1 MSFQVAYYRDT
12 EQGSAYA
19 ETTAYA
25 AYAPLDRHI
34 HVRSSN
40 RKISVGE
47 YVVFHVKSNFALLY
61 FDWIIVRSE
70 QNKFTMNINS
80 RYWANLLSLS

>member
-1 MSFQVAYYRDT
+1 MAYYRDT

-47 YVVFHVKSNFALLY
+47 YVVFHVKSNFALES
-61 FDWIIVRSE
+61 FDWIIVRLVTDV
-70 QNKFTMNINS
+70 F
-80 RYWANLLSLS
+80 LLLITAFMTYKA

>member
-1 MSFQVAYYRDT
+1 MAYYRDT

-61 FDWIIVRSE
+61 FDWVIVR
-70 QNKFTMNINS
+70 
-80 RYWANLLSLS
+80 